1 MGLKTKV
8 SRVFKHLS
16 TPLLPDDYTHLLN
29 PLWSSRE
36 LRGQIEA
43 INPTSPTSAE
53 LIIRPGWGMPTDFK
67 PGQFIGLSKNILILI
82 EFLFLLVSAA
92 SSKPNVEC
100 PPNWLLPSIP
110 TPY

>member
-8 SRVFKHLS
+8 SRVLKHLS

-67 PGQFIGLSKNILILI
+67 PGQFIGVGV
-82 EFLFLLVSAA
+82 EAVSYTH
-92 SSKPNVEC
+92 
-100 PPNWLLPSIP
+100 LTLPT
-110 TPY
+110 TPYV